1 MIKNRPLGHIGLA
14 TTDLEAT
21 AKWYEEV
28 LGFQE
33 IGAFTTPDGV
43 PVRFLRSGDTVY
55 GIFQPKEGP
64 AAPGHIDHYSYAS
77 SDIEADFRFCQ
88 EQGYT
93 FEEPRIS
100 FLPFWEKGCRY
111 FKILSPSG
119 EAIEFCQIL

>member
-55 GIFQPKEGP
+55 EIFQP
-64 AAPGHIDHYSYAS
+64 
-77 SDIEADFRFCQ
+77 
-88 EQGYT
+88 
-93 FEEPRIS
+93 
-100 FLPFWEKGCRY
+100 
-111 FKILSPSG
+111 
-119 EAIEFCQIL
+119 